1 MVKFRL
7 AKADLRYIFDITKR
21 SLGHVCRKE
30 AHQYIKFTGNDGM
43 LQAASVDGYRMHCV
57 SVPITV
63 LKGNQPF
70 SFLLKPFSIPAMK
83 SSFIECTLGE
93 KEIAF
98 NFGEQ
103 KFIERLGKGID
114 DFIDFEKVIPK
125 KEPVETIGFNPD
137 YLTDALKGFR
147 SSSSNPVAL
156 EIYDPCSPVIIRSRK
171 NPEDFRLVLPTLLR

>member
-7 AKADLRYIFDITKR
+7 AKADLRYIFNITKR
-21 SLGHVCRKE
+21 SLGCDCRKE

-43 LQAASVDGYRMHCV
+43 LQAVSVDGYRVHCV

-70 SFLLKPFSIPAMK
+70 SFLLKPFAIPAMY

-137 YLTDALKGFR
+137 YLADALKGFR
-147 SSSSNPVAL
+147 SSSSNPVVL

-171 NPEDFRLVLPTLLR
+171 NPEDFRLVLPALLR

>member
-30 AHQYIKFTGNDGM
+30 VHQYIKFTGNDGM

-156 EIYDPCSPVIIRSRK
+156 EIYDPCSPVLSGATKIPKI
-171 NPEDFRLVLPTLLR
+171 FVWFFLLF

>member
-7 AKADLRYIFDITKR
+7 AKADLRYIFNITKR
-21 SLGHVCRKE
+21 SLGYACRKE

-43 LQAASVDGYRMHCV
+43 LQAVSVDGYRVHCV

-70 SFLLKPFSIPAMK
+70 SFLLKPFAIP
-83 SSFIECTLGE
+83 
-93 KEIAF
+93 
-98 NFGEQ
+98 
-103 KFIERLGKGID
+103 IERLGKGID

-137 YLTDALKGFR
+137 YLADALKGFR
-147 SSSSNPVAL
+147 SSSSNPVVL

>member
-30 AHQYIKFTGNDGM
+30 VHQYIKFTGNDGM
-43 LQAASVDGYRMHCV
+43 LQATSVDGYRMHCV

-98 NFGEQ
+98 NFGER
-103 KFIERLGKGID
+103 KFIERLGDGVD
-114 DFIDFEKVIPK
+114 DFIDFEEAIPK
-125 KEPVETIGFNPD
+125 NEPVETIGFNPD
-137 YLTDALKGFR
+137 YLADALKGFR
-147 SSSSNPVAL
+147 SSSDNPVAL
-156 EIYDPCSPVIIRSRK
+156 EIYGPHSPVVIRSNK
-171 NPEDFRLVLPTLLR
+171 NSEDFRLVLPVLLG